1 MIWPKAEGLYRDRRV
16 DALKR
21 SRSRFLGRLATAVL
35 VFVNLPGWADAV
47 ERRAPTVAETLAIA
61 EVAWRYPPTVFDI
74 TVITTM
80 NRPQE
85 DESAIRRAIAET
97 HEREHKGL
105 PQDVREEALETE
117 IKRQIDLNKV
127 PFVRKERWRSK
138 GLDFCVD
145 LAHMDQA
152 TDVLGA
158 ETPFDECL
166 LFLQKDVNSE
176 VVSARR
182 GYGTKTL
189 GIDAPENAW
198 RIERSDVWEGGAFS
212 FRCVLLLKTL
222 FGWPAI
228 TESNPGL
235 DEARIA
241 AITSGGA
248 GGVKLTVS
256 ESGSKKTFVVS
267 GWDAVATFTCQG
279 ESILPIMEE
288 VVTNAFGQVVS
299 RMTVTEL
306 NAAGEPVEFEMLG
319 PPKRMNEPA
328 IPVKVRVLA
337 RQIGGDLPAD
347 TFSLD
352 RPEGWSKW
360 DGRTRE
366 LIFFDGTPREAP
378 PRLAAPTV
386 ANPSNIKRILFLTN
400 AAVLVALAASWGWR
414 YLRGRSAPV
423 SRAGKPT
430 PTELSE

>member
-21 SRSRFLGRLATAVL
+21 TTSGFLGRLATAVL
-35 VFVNLPGWADAV
+35 VFVNLPGWAYAV
-47 ERRAPTVAETLAIA
+47 ESRAPTVAETLAIA

-85 DESAIRRAIAET
+85 DESAIRKAVAET
-97 HEREHKGL
+97 HEREHQGL
-105 PQDVREEALETE
+105 PQDVRKESLETE

-198 RIERSDVWEGGAFS
+198 RIERSNVWEGGAFS

-256 ESGSKKTFVVS
+256 ESDSKKTFVVS

-279 ESILPIMEE
+279 ESILPTMEE

-319 PPKRMNEPA
+319 PPKRMNEPV
-328 IPVKVRVLA
+328 IPVNVRVLA
-337 RQIGGDLPAD
+337 RQIGGELPAD

-378 PRLAAPTV
+378 PRRVEPTV
-386 ANPSNIKRILFLTN
+386 ATPNSVKRTLFLVNT
-400 AAVLVALAASWGWR
+400 AIVVALAAYWGWR
-414 YLRGRSAPV
+414 QVRGTPAAGVGPDKGTRPGRS
-423 SRAGKPT
+423 
-430 PTELSE
+430 E